1 MQFPGPT
8 GRAIACLSKTATQES
23 TELLKERLHSFYVEQ
38 LVRRPKPENR
48 SQVSW
53 GKILYRYQEAFEQRL
68 EQLHSVPEV
77 WQFGLKCLSQGDLRE
92 AFIVYGA
99 EEVADSCVPEST
111 QLAHLHPQEESSSF
125 ERDLEAADAE
135 LHLLLRGTDC
145 EPASSSVRPASP
157 ASRQGL
163 KRRHKSPRASQTF
176 NRALK
181 QSDSVIDL
189 E

>member
-1 MQFPGPT
+1 M
-8 GRAIACLSKTATQES
+8 CLSKTATWES

-38 LVRRPKPENR
+38 LIRRPKPENR

-92 AFIVYGA
+92 AFIVFGA
-99 EEVADSCVPEST
+99 EEVSDSCVPESV
-111 QLAHLHPQEESSSF
+111 QLASLHPEEESSSF
-125 ERDLEAADAE
+125 ERDLEAADAD
-135 LHLLLRGTDC
+135 LRSLLRATDC
-145 EPASSSVRPASP
+145 EPSSSSVCPVS
-157 ASRQGL
+157 SVGRQGSEC
-163 KRRHKSPRASQTF
+163 RQRSSSASQVF
-176 NRALK
+176 DRALK
-181 QSDSVIDL
+181 HSDSVIDL